1 MAKLNPI
8 ERTSLTTSLLDRYN
22 KSPSIAN
29 VGGGSAKDAGTRKPE
44 DANRDGIPDAWE
56 RGANNFLP
64 RVTVASDASS
74 EVKYIFTKQ
83 NTDSNV
89 PTTKYKG

>member
-29 VGGGSAKDAGTRKPE
+29 VGGGSAKDAGSARTDFISSGDK
-44 DANRDGIPDAWE
+44 D
-56 RGANNFLP
+56 FQTK
-64 RVTVASDASS
+64 VQVASDASS
-74 EVKYIFTKQ
+74 NALSNFNKNQ
-83 NTDSNV
+83 TDSNV